1 MKIALA
7 VALLSMTFFSGKKPD
22 RFTCLPDDIDRKAV
36 IQEASPTK
44 KNKPLTVEQK
54 LTEIDA
60 KCKKGKLVD
69 RSGREIKLIHLLGC
83 WGNPPADYL
92 EQLENQ
98 RKEIER
104 LKKNYTVIEIPCAQN
119 RDPSKIN

>member
-7 VALLSMTFFSGKKPD
+7 VALLSMTFFASKKPD

-36 IQEASPTK
+36 IQETSPTT

-54 LTEIDA
+54 LIEIDA
-60 KCKKGKLVD
+60 KCRKGKLVD
-69 RSGREIKLIHLLGC
+69 RSGREIKLIQVVGC
-83 WGNPPADYL
+83 WGNPPEDYL
-92 EQLENQ
+92 EQIENQ

-104 LKKNYTVIEIPCAQN
+104 WKKTNRVIEIPCAQN